1 MRAERKPRRARSPKS
16 KAWGPPPGSGPG
28 TPRASVITNTILSWI
43 AYPFPFSARRRGLRS
58 IQCSITSHRR
68 QPIRSPHLF
77 PKRGKKGYRG
87 LGERTGRE
95 LGSQLRVVA
104 DKLKGSQPEPAGP
117 LTQAQS
123 LTGIEEG
130 ARPIA
135 DEGIDERRRIDQ
147 VGRLRPLAQGL
158 LDDRDRLFRPAEV
171 RQALRLDQ
179 SVVRAQ
185 ARRTLDDR
193 QTIQDKAIVGLGLA
207 APAERQFGVGEVE
220 EHGDVIGRDRQ
231 GRSVGG
237 ERRLM
242 SAGECLGKGE
252 AGP

>member
-16 KAWGPPPGSGPG
+16 IAWGPPPGSGPG
-28 TPRASVITNTILSWI
+28 TPRTSVITNTISSWI

-58 IQCSITSHRR
+58 IRCSITSHRR
-68 QPIRSPHLF
+68 QPIRSLRRGTG
-77 PKRGKKGYRG
+77 RGKKRFPS

-117 LTQAQS
+117 LTQAQG
-123 LTGIEEG
+123 LAGIEEG

-147 VGRLRPLAQGL
+147 VGRPRPLAQGL

-171 RQALRLDQ
+171 RQALRLHQ

-185 ARRTLDDR
+185 ARRALEDR
-193 QTIQDKAIVGLGLA
+193 QAIQDTAIVG
-207 APAERQFGVGEVE
+207 
-220 EHGDVIGRDRQ
+220 
-231 GRSVGG
+231 
-237 ERRLM
+237 
-242 SAGECLGKGE
+242 
-252 AGP
+252 